1 MQRRQPLRHRLSL
14 SRRTHSW
21 HPWRLRR
28 TALSLRRTQRPRPRG
43 PHMHRPSRGLSVG
56 SALPRWAWA
65 RCSVSKRSPTPTR
78 RVTLAPKTSA
88 MTRKARQPQTALT
101 PRRRFPTSRSCSAEW
116 RWPRASSCTS
126 PCRRSMA
133 RKSDSH
139 RRSLRRVL
147 AWRYTESSN
156 YERKIFALAS
166 VARRGIARRSLHF
179 QRHARLPSHRRHSR
193 RDVLGALRR
202 ILRSTALAQSS
213 DTADFLEYCTQSGP
227 GGGNACTLAQGA
239 PDCEGYCTLY
249 GAACGGDSHNPFM
262 GQLPDDNSGSQA
274 ECIEKCKAVQPITDH
289 EQPNSG
295 YTWQSGKASGDT
307 LGCRLYF
314 VSAAV
319 VDPAANCD
327 FAGIRPA
334 GACLGADSKPNCDNF
349 CLALTTACQ
358 GELSVYESFDQCKAV
373 CQATAPGTKQSTTP
387 ENTIGCRSAHEF
399 NALLISAH
407 DHCPHIGPLGAGV
420 CGDSKKGGNCEAYC
434 SLAEKACD
442 KSFATNFSGHADCV
456 DKCSKFKGADQ
467 GDYSVVEAKEPGDT
481 VQCRGL
487 AVSQALAATSAEDR
501 TKACAA
507 VFGAAPCSD

>member
-1 MQRRQPLRHRLSL
+1 MSGK
-14 SRRTHSW
+14 
-21 HPWRLRR
+21 
-28 TALSLRRTQRPRPRG
+28 SLR
-43 PHMHRPSRGLSVG
+43 
-56 SALPRWAWA
+56 W
-65 RCSVSKRSPTPTR
+65 
-78 RVTLAPKTSA
+78 
-88 MTRKARQPQTALT
+88 
-101 PRRRFPTSRSCSAEW
+101 
-116 RWPRASSCTS
+116 
-126 PCRRSMA
+126 
-133 RKSDSH
+133 
-139 RRSLRRVL
+139 RRSL
-147 AWRYTESSN
+147 A
-156 YERKIFALAS
+156 AAS
-166 VARRGIARRSLHF
+166 
-179 QRHARLPSHRRHSR
+179 
-193 RDVLGALRR
+193 LGAACIFSGMLGCQAIADIPDVTYSARCDEYCDQEINVCAGVASQYQDRR
-202 ILRSTALAQSS
+202 TCMEVCTVLDKNANGSDAKIGNTIPCRLERLRSAALAQSS

-373 CQATAPGTKQSTTP
+373 CLATAPGTKQSTTP

-442 KSFATNFSGHADCV
+442 KAFAPNFSGHADCV

-467 GDYSVVEAKEPGDT
+467 GDYSVAEAKEPGDT